1 MCLAVFY
8 NAQPRVPIYHD
19 FLYYFGSLRIYIV
32 SRSPIKPVNDYFEY
46 INMKKVGS
54 PPYEKTRSCS
64 YNYMHCRPMS
74 AF

>member
-32 SRSPIKPVNDYFEY
+32 SRSPIKPVNDYPVIF
-46 INMKKVGS
+46 IVCKDGLIIVFS
-54 PPYEKTRSCS
+54 
-64 YNYMHCRPMS
+64 
-74 AF
+74 

>member
-32 SRSPIKPVNDYFEY
+32 SRSPIKPVNDYPVMIY
-46 INMKKVGS
+46 STSVTIVIISPHMKES
-54 PPYEKTRSCS
+54 NWIDWEIELI
-64 YNYMHCRPMS
+64 
-74 AF
+74 

>member
-32 SRSPIKPVNDYFEY
+32 SRSPIKPVNDYPVIFIVCKDGL
-46 INMKKVGS
+46 INIRIRQ
-54 PPYEKTRSCS
+54 EA
-64 YNYMHCRPMS
+64 MS
-74 AF
+74 NVYF